1 MLAMRGVVSAIIG
14 RSSKFMLLPSA
25 HAHGTNG
32 TGRILFV
39 HDRTTSLCFVNYG
52 EHVLLID
59 DHAYQPHYPMIV
71 ILNILVCINKIQALT
86 L

>member
-14 RSSKFMLLPSA
+14 TGSKFMLLPSA

-32 TGRILFV
+32 TGRIPFV
-39 HDRTTSLCFVNYG
+39 HELCLCFVSCG

-59 DHAYQPHYPMIV
+59 DHAY
-71 ILNILVCINKIQALT
+71 
-86 L
+86 